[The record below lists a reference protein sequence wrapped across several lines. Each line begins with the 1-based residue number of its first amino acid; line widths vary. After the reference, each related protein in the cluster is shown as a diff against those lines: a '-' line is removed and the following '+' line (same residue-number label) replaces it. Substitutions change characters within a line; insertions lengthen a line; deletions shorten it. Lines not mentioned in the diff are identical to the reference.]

1 MKILDVPTTNIS
13 ELKKSPTKTFDKAR
27 RSKTGVYVFNRDTP
41 AGVVLSVNDYEKLVK
56 ENNRLQDKLSELEI
70 ERRINEKNPKFY
82 TDEAVRGDLATKD
95 SKIDEDDGW
104 E

>member
-1 MKILDVPTTNIS
+1 MKTLDVPTTNIS
-13 ELKKSPTKTFDKAR
+13 ELKKSPTKAFETAR

-56 ENNRLQDKLSELEI
+56 ENNRLQDKLSKLEI
-70 ERRINEKNPKFY
+70 ERRVKEKDPKLY
-82 TDEAVRGDLATKD
+82 TDKAVRGNVATKD